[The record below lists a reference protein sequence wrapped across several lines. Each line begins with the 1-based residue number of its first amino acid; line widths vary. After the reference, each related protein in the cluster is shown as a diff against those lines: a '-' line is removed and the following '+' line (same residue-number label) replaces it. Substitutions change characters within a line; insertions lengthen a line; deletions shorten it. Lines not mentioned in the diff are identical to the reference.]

1 MAILIMIDFIQTIVS
16 GIAVGSSYA
25 LMGLA
30 MVIIYKTSEVPNFAQ
45 GEMALISSFFAYMLL
60 DSFQLPWY
68 TAFLFA
74 MVFAVLLGCFLEFAV
89 LRRAKEPN
97 ILGMIVITIGLEMIL
112 LGFVSWKFG
121 ADQKTMPFPVSPY
134 DSMAFG
140 DIFVSHLEVLTLV
153 VALVVMIILFLFFRF
168 SKLGLAVK
176 ATQQNSMAAKLMGIR
191 TNRILMMTWGLSSLV
206 GAIAGLLISPTI
218 MHPYM
223 MWDPMLKGF
232 AAAVMG
238 GMTSL
243 PGAVVAAYI
252 LGIIENLFGGY
263 ISIEFKAVVAFAII
277 VLVLCFKP
285 SGLFA
290 RHYVKKV

>member
-1 MAILIMIDFIQTIVS
+1 MIDFLQMVVS
-16 GIAVGSSYA
+16 GVAVGSSYA

-45 GEMALISSFFAYMLL
+45 GEMALITSFITMMLL
-60 DSFQLPWY
+60 TTFGYPVWLAFCLALVFA
-68 TAFLFA
+68 AFLGA
-74 MVFAVLLGCFLEFAV
+74 FLEFAV
-89 LRRAKEPN
+89 LRRAKNPN
-97 ILGMIVITIGLEMIL
+97 ILGTIVITIGLEMVL
-112 LGFVSWKFG
+112 LGLVSWKFG
-121 ADQKTMPFPVSPY
+121 AEQKTMPFPIGPY
-134 DSMAFG
+134 DSFIIG
-140 DIFVSHLEVLTLV
+140 DIFIAKLEVLTLV
-153 VALVVMIILFLFFRF
+153 SALVLMTLLFFFFKYTR
-168 SKLGLAVK
+168 LGLAMK
-176 ATQQNSMAAKLMGIR
+176 ATQQNAVAAKIVGIR
-191 TNRILMMTWGLSSLV
+191 TNRIMMMTWAISSVV
-206 GAIAGLLISPTI
+206 GATAGLLISPVI
-218 MHPYM
+218 MHPFM

-243 PGAVVAAYI
+243 PGAVAAAYL

-263 ISIEFKAVVAFAII
+263 VSIEFKSVVAFAII